1 MGQIVD
7 FLPFLILSQVEVIS
21 LELLAHTAENL
32 TLKFVQFVS
41 IEEFFLCERNHYLSK
56 YMYMYY
62 FPYLEGL
69 KILFNIFTCNYNT

>member
-21 LELLAHTAENL
+21 HELLAHTAENL

-56 YMYMYY
+56 YMYRSI
-62 FPYLEGL
+62 PIERAARGPQNACAL
-69 KILFNIFTCNYNT
+69 